1 MTSFPF
7 LCFTFVVIRFTRYS
21 LLELLLRNRALVNF
35 SVHNVGET
43 ICCRKI
49 IVTFLMVSK
58 FRPDRPKP
66 KGGCLCLLVFYGNFV
81 SKTQNLGKIVMRTP
95 VVSAKIWCLFFYHAV
110 RRVVFETV
118 SCRVVCLK
126 QTAGV
131 CLQAVRSRI
140 YSLNKYCLAVY
151 GSILY
156 PCSSFFR
163 CVCAL

>member
-66 KGGCLCLLVFYGNFV
+66 KGGWLCLLVFYGNFV

-95 VVSAKIWCLFFYHAV
+95 VVSAKIWCLFFYHA
-110 RRVVFETV
+110 
-118 SCRVVCLK
+118 S
-126 QTAGV
+126 V

-140 YSLNKYCLAVY
+140 YSLKKYCLAVY